1 MSSVKSESKSA
12 DDEWAGLI
20 QKALEHARNFDWG
33 LYTNTQLD
41 MANLLHR
48 EGRHRYELEL
58 LFWVLYLD
66 INGPEN
72 QSGCDAV
79 LLKEFPPFDPSSGMI
94 APVIAERAESLISM
108 LELDTGT
115 VRTLFLDCATKR
127 RNKLMPI
134 SPDNAWNELQNH
146 NAKLQRRNEL

>member
-1 MSSVKSESKSA
+1 MSSIQQEPISA

-20 QKALEHARNFDWG
+20 QQALEHARNFDWG

-41 MANLLHR
+41 MANLLHK
-48 EGRHRYELEL
+48 EGKHRHELEL

-72 QSGCDAV
+72 RSGCDAE
-79 LLKEFPPFDPSSGMI
+79 LLKEFPPFDPSSAMI

-108 LELDTGT
+108 LELDTDT
-115 VRTLFLDCATKR
+115 ARTLFLDGATKR

-134 SPDNAWNELQNH
+134 SPDNA
-146 NAKLQRRNEL
+146 